1 MSENRQARW
10 RIAGEEVGSCN
21 CAWGCPCQFD
31 APPTT
36 GWCEGFASWAI
47 HEGHFDDVG
56 LDGVRFASI
65 VHWPGPIEQGGGSR
79 ILIIDPEATDEQ
91 REAIDALE
99 RADHGGI
106 YFEVF
111 AATAPN
117 RLPVAIAPIEIE
129 TDRERRVG
137 VRADRGARRGRRSNR
152 SGMLRRRGAP
162 GKIVLPDGFE
172 FTEAEMARARSGV
185 KKRSTCQNGWPLKPL
200 VGIGR
205 IDAAQEGFG
214 VTVSFGGRRVAGPR
228 AHAWAG
234 SAPRAARIRRRLG
247 TERPLG
253 AGIERLGR
261 ALDGVAVGGEGGLV
275 EVALGAG
282 SGSKLP

>member
-1 MSENRQARW
+1 MAENSQARW

-21 CAWGCPCQFD
+21 CAWGCPCQFN

-47 HEGHFDDVG
+47 HEGHLDDVA

-129 TDRERRVG
+129 TDRERRVAS
-137 VRADRGARRGRRSNR
+137 VRIEGLVEAAIEPIRNAATGEEHRAQ
-152 SGMLRRRGAP
+152 
-162 GKIVLPDGFE
+162 IVLPDGFE
-172 FTEAEMARARSGV
+172 FTEAEMANTVHARTSSEGPLSFTLENTYAQLNEFDWSG
-185 KKRSTCQNGWPLKPL
+185 G
-200 VGIGR
+200 
-205 IDAAQEGFG
+205 
-214 VTVSFGGRRVAGPR
+214 
-228 AHAWAG
+228 G
-234 SAPRAARIRRRLG
+234 SA
-247 TERPLG
+247 
-253 AGIERLGR
+253 
-261 ALDGVAVGGEGGLV
+261 
-275 EVALGAG
+275 
-282 SGSKLP
+282 